1 MGQGATRLVARW
13 PALWPI
19 IRRPIRRFFD
29 RLADGWDERVE
40 PDSREHLGA
49 LAASFDRLEGAPP
62 TAALDIGTG
71 TGAAALMIARRFPG
85 ARVVGIDISPRM
97 IDAAR
102 VKVPAELGERVEFSV
117 ADAGALP
124 FGDDRFDLVVQ
135 ISVPVFFDEIARVL
149 RPGGHVAI
157 VSSLGSRTP
166 FHTPEP
172 VLRERFASRGVIEV
186 ATGTGGYGTFFLA
199 RCEH

>member
-49 LAASFDRLEGAPP
+49 LAAALDRLEGAPP

-102 VKVPAELGERVEFSV
+102 VKVPAELGDRVEFSV

-124 FGDDRFDLVVQ
+124 FEDDRFDLLVQ

-149 RPGGHVAI
+149 RAGGHVAI

-172 VLRERFASRGVIEV
+172 VLRERFAGRGLVEV

-199 RCEH
+199 RREH